1 MLPTTV
7 WNTMLPMLSG
17 TNVISRTTVWSSI
30 TPTNTGISR
39 SLCIALNNYQFN
51 LQYFVYMELKNFQMF
66 NVHNYINSTFL
77 LYQLNSFGSNMI
89 LFCFMFFKVFFSK
102 LLVFEYRYQICVYS
116 IYHILSCTCTCIF
129 WFIIQNLQQLFKNV
143 HVEQNVLPVNIAL
156 KRKAGK

>member
-1 MLPTTV
+1 MASISYLSIRPDVMLPTTV

-77 LYQLNSFGSNMI
+77 LFWKQHDFVLFFFRNFLYLNTGI
-89 LFCFMFFKVFFSK
+89 
-102 LLVFEYRYQICVYS
+102 RYMCIPSIIYCHVHVHVYS
-116 IYHILSCTCTCIF
+116 DSLYRIYS
-129 WFIIQNLQQLFKNV
+129 NY
-143 HVEQNVLPVNIAL
+143 L
-156 KRKAGK
+156 KMYM

>member
-17 TNVISRTTVWSSI
+17 TSVISRTTVWSSI

-39 SLCIALNNYQFN
+39 SWCIALNNYQFN

-77 LYQLNSFGSNMI
+77 LFWKQHDFVLFFFRNFLYLNTGI
-89 LFCFMFFKVFFSK
+89 
-102 LLVFEYRYQICVYS
+102 RYVYS
-116 IYHILSCTCTCIF
+116 IYHILSCTCTF

-143 HVEQNVLPVNIAL
+143 HVEQNVLPVIIAL

>member
-1 MLPTTV
+1 MGSISYLSIRPDVMLPTTV

-39 SLCIALNNYQFN
+39 SWCIALNNYQFN

-77 LYQLNSFGSNMI
+77 LFWKQHDFVLFFFRNFLYLNTGI
-89 LFCFMFFKVFFSK
+89 
-102 LLVFEYRYQICVYS
+102 RYMCIPS
-116 IYHILSCTCTCIF
+116 IIYCH
-129 WFIIQNLQQLFKNV
+129 V
-143 HVEQNVLPVNIAL
+143 HVHSDSLYRIYSNYL
-156 KRKAGK
+156 KMYM

>member
-1 MLPTTV
+1 MGSISYLSIRPDVMLPTTV

-17 TNVISRTTVWSSI
+17 TSVISRTTVWSSI

-39 SLCIALNNYQFN
+39 SWCIALNNYQFN

-89 LFCFMFFKVFFSK
+89 LFCFFFETSCIWIQVSDTCVFHLSYT
-102 LLVFEYRYQICVYS
+102 VMYMY
-116 IYHILSCTCTCIF
+116 ILIHYTESTA
-129 WFIIQNLQQLFKNV
+129 II
-143 HVEQNVLPVNIAL
+143 
-156 KRKAGK
+156 

>member
-1 MLPTTV
+1 MASISYLSIRPDVMLPTTV

-17 TNVISRTTVWSSI
+17 TSVISRTTVWSSI

-39 SLCIALNNYQFN
+39 SLCIALNNYQIN

-89 LFCFMFFKVFFSK
+89 LFCFMFFKVFFRNF
-102 LLVFEYRYQICVYS
+102 LYLNTGIRYVCIPSIIYCHVYS
-116 IYHILSCTCTCIF
+116 DSLYRIYS
-129 WFIIQNLQQLFKNV
+129 NY
-143 HVEQNVLPVNIAL
+143 L
-156 KRKAGK
+156 KMYM

>member
-1 MLPTTV
+1 MGSISYLSIRPDVMLPTTV

-39 SLCIALNNYQFN
+39 SLCIALNNYQIN

-89 LFCFMFFKVFFSK
+89 LFCFMFFKVFFRNF
-102 LLVFEYRYQICVYS
+102 LYLNTGIRYVCIPSIIYCHVHVHVYS
-116 IYHILSCTCTCIF
+116 DSLYRIYS
-129 WFIIQNLQQLFKNV
+129 NY
-143 HVEQNVLPVNIAL
+143 L
-156 KRKAGK
+156 KMYM